1 MTNTPD
7 LESIL
12 EELHELR
19 LLYKKIA
26 EQHIPTEEPSPQDIK
41 DLERR
46 EETVGE
52 EEIWRALNRPTE
64 NKGPQPCSGSR

>member
-1 MTNTPD
+1 MAETPE
-7 LESIL
+7 LENIR

-26 EQHIPTEEPSPQDIK
+26 EQHIPTEKPQPEDVEA
-41 DLERR
+41 LENR

-52 EEIWRALNRPTE
+52 EEIWRALERGRKT
-64 NKGPQPCSGSR
+64 

>member
-26 EQHIPTEEPSPQDIK
+26 EQHIPAEEHSPKDIK
-41 DLERR
+41 DLDRR

-52 EEIWRALNRPTE
+52 EEIWRALKRPT
-64 NKGPQPCSGSR
+64 

>member
-1 MTNTPD
+1 MINTPD

-26 EQHIPTEEPSPQDIK
+26 EQHIPTEEPSPLEIK
-41 DLERR
+41 DLESR
-46 EETVGE
+46 EEMVGE
-52 EEIWRALNRPTE
+52 EEIWRALKTPKET
-64 NKGPQPCSGSR
+64 KGPRSCSGFR